1 MKIVITVNEK
11 GVEIKTLV
19 LDASVFDTLDKSG
32 REELQ
37 SNYDCNNIERS
48 DKEVTTKSADHIT
61 PQMITWRKGM
71 VKDFNKK
78 TSGTKFMIGEDGYKY
93 VPQLTFRKSGKE
105 LASDAEVKLV
115 ENLAGLGK
123 SKDKTTK

>member
-48 DKEVTTKSADHIT
+48 DKEVSTKSADHIT

-93 VPQLTFRKSGKE
+93 VPQLTFRKSGKDV
-105 LASDAEVKLV
+105 ASATEVLLV
-115 ENLAGLGK
+115 ENLQGIG
-123 SKDKTTK
+123 KDKTK